1 MRDADLDKLLR
12 AAAAAPAEPVDEM
25 PFGFDTRVVA
35 QWRAN
40 RGGGAD
46 WRSFAP
52 MLRWIALGATAIVL
66 SAGSA
71 WWQVEREDEFE
82 YPAANTYAIAD
93 TVIEAS
99 TW

>member
-1 MRDADLDKLLR
+1 MRDSDLDKLLR
-12 AAAAAPAEPVDEM
+12 AAAAAPADLVDEM

-35 QWRAN
+35 QWRAT
-40 RGGGAD
+40 RAGSE

-71 WWQVEREDEFE
+71 WWQVQQEDEFE

-93 TVIEAS
+93 TAIEAN